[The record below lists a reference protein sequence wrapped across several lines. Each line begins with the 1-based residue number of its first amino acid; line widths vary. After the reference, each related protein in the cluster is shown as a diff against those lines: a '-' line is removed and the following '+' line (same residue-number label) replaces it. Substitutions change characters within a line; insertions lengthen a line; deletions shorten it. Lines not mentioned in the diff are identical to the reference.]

1 MVAEIQAHSTA
12 DRAEGDFGA
21 TFVILLWLNSRKGAL
36 HAAQEN
42 RPLQLS
48 DTEHLSRP
56 ATNTHHL
63 LIHSFSKQPDS
74 PLLRIARRINDSGC
88 NLEDARVSTLGGDV
102 IVSAR
107 AAGSWDSI
115 AKLEAMLSRLSREDA
130 LNIHAHRTDS
140 QSMMTQML
148 PYMVEVVAADRPGIL
163 FALAEFFEAQGITL
177 ESVASSRYQAMQT
190 GAQMFTAQ
198 LTIGV
203 PADTHI
209 AALRDD
215 FLDFSDRLNLDAI
228 LDPMKF

>member
-1 MVAEIQAHSTA
+1 MT
-12 DRAEGDFGA
+12 
-21 TFVILLWLNSRKGAL
+21 
-36 HAAQEN
+36 
-42 RPLQLS
+42 
-48 DTEHLSRP
+48 DTELHPRP
-56 ATNTHHL
+56 AHNSHHL

-88 NLEDARVSTLGGDV
+88 NLEDARVSTLGGDI

-107 AAGSWDSI
+107 AAGPWDAI
-115 AKLEAMLSRLSREDA
+115 AKLEAMLIRLARDDGM
-130 LNIHAHRTDS
+130 NIHAHRTDS
-140 QSMMTQML
+140 QASMTNML

-163 FALAEFFEAQGITL
+163 FALADFFDAQGIML